1 MATEAQTQ
9 QSQGQFD
16 DKLIPILKGY
26 LNKLLELGGSDLHLK
41 ALGRAYGRV
50 QGEMTPLG
58 DDIMS
63 REDMMGLAKEMLR
76 GRFAE
81 FTQTKE
87 IDLTFRLSD
96 DFRFRV
102 NMFFQK
108 DGVSMVFRTIPV
120 KILTVDDL
128 KLPESIKSFKEVER
142 GLVLV
147 TGVTGSGKSTTLA
160 AIIDLINSTRKK
172 HIITIED
179 PIEFIHKD
187 KLSVIN
193 QRSIGED
200 TLSFGNAL
208 RSALREDPD
217 VILVGEMRDLETV
230 EIALHAA
237 ETGHLVLSTLHTA
250 DTKETINRIVG
261 MFPTNEQNRIRGSL
275 SSVLHGVLSQR
286 LVRTK
291 EGKRMAAVEILIKTP
306 RITDMIRENRDGEI
320 KDTLAE
326 GKDIY
331 GTQTFDQALLDHYY
345 SGAIS
350 EDEAVRNATSPDNL
364 KLVIHGV
371 SGVGEKARGDK
382 LDSEKE
388 EVQIKL
394 KI

>member
-1 MATEAQTQ
+1 MEVTGQA
-9 QSQGQFD
+9 QFD
-16 DKLIPILKGY
+16 DKLIPILKNY
-26 LNKLLELGGSDLHLK
+26 LSKLIELGGSDLHLK
-41 ALGRAYGRV
+41 ALGRVYGRAV
-50 QGEMTPLG
+50 L
-58 DDIMS
+58 S
-63 REDMMGLAKEMLR
+63 REDMMTLSKEMLR

-81 FTQTKE
+81 FAQTKE

-96 DFRFRV
+96 DYRFRV

-120 KILTVDDL
+120 KILTADDL
-128 KLPESIKSFKEVER
+128 KLPKSVKSFQEVER
-142 GLVLV
+142 GLILV

-187 KLSVIN
+187 KLSIIN

-200 TLSFGNAL
+200 TLSFKNAL

-275 SSVLHGVLSQR
+275 ASVLHGVLSQR
-286 LVRTK
+286 LIRTK
-291 EGKRMAAVEILIKTP
+291 DGKRRAAIEVLLKTP
-306 RITDMIRENRDGEI
+306 RIAELIKQDRDGEI
-320 KDTLAE
+320 KDALAE
-326 GKDIY
+326 GKEIY
-331 GTQTFDQALLDHYY
+331 GTQTFDQALLDMYY
-345 SGAIS
+345 EDSIT
-350 EDEAVRNATSPDNL
+350 EDEAIRNATSPDNL
-364 KLVIHGV
+364 KLIIHGV
-371 SGVGEKARGDK
+371 TGVGEKARGNK
-382 LDSEKE
+382 LDSDKE
-388 EVQIKL
+388 EAQQIKL

>member
-1 MATEAQTQ
+1 MEQPR
-9 QSQGQFD
+9 SSQFD
-16 DKLIPILKGY
+16 DKQIPILKSY
-26 LNKLLELGGSDLHLK
+26 LNKLVELGGSDLHLK
-41 ALGRAYGRV
+41 ALGCPHARI
-50 QGEMTPLG
+50 QGEITPISEDILG
-58 DDIMS
+58 RD
-63 REDMMGLAKEMLR
+63 DMMTLAKEMLR
-76 GRFAE
+76 GRFTE
-81 FTQTKE
+81 FVQQKE

-96 DFRFRV
+96 EYRFRV

-108 DGVSMVFRTIPV
+108 DGVGMVFRTIPV

-128 KLPESIKSFKEVER
+128 KMPQSIKGFKDAER
-142 GLVLV
+142 GLILV

-160 AIIDLINSTRKK
+160 AIIDLINSNRKK

-200 TLSFGNAL
+200 TLSFSNAL

-261 MFPTNEQNRIRGSL
+261 MFPTNEQNRIRGAL

-291 EGKRMAAVEILIKTP
+291 EGKRRAAVEILLKTP
-306 RITDMIRENRDGEI
+306 RIADMIRENRDGEI
-320 KDTLAE
+320 KDAIAD
-326 GKDIY
+326 GKEIY
-331 GTQTFDQALLDHYY
+331 GTQTFDQALLDLYY
-345 SGAIS
+345 DGAIS

-371 SGVGEKARGDK
+371 TGVGEKARGNK

-388 EVQIKL
+388 ETQIKL

>member
-1 MATEAQTQ
+1 MEATG
-9 QSQGQFD
+9 QGQFD

-26 LNKLLELGGSDLHLK
+26 LTKLIELGGSDLHLK
-41 ALGRAYGRV
+41 ALGRAYGRI

-58 DDIMS
+58 DDVMS
-63 REDMMGLAKEMLR
+63 RDDMMGLAKEMLR

-96 DFRFRV
+96 DYRFRV

-128 KLPESIKSFKEVER
+128 KLPDSVKGFKEIER
-142 GLVLV
+142 GLILV

-187 KLSVIN
+187 KLSVLN

-200 TLSFGNAL
+200 TLSFSNAL

-291 EGKRMAAVEILIKTP
+291 EGKRMAAVEILIKTA
-306 RITDMIRENRDGEI
+306 RIADMIREDRDGEI
-320 KDTLAE
+320 KDALHD
-326 GKDIY
+326 GKEIY
-331 GTQTFDQALLDHYY
+331 GTQTFDQALLDLYY
-345 SGAIS
+345 GGSIS

-388 EVQIKL
+388 EMQIKL